1 MNPAVM
7 PSNRAT
13 SPAESISSI
22 RNPPPGGS
30 SPPASSRNKRKARD
44 GDREGSEETN
54 VQVVVRCRGRN
65 EREVKDN
72 SAVILSTPGGLRGKE
87 VALSLGPLALSNKT
101 YQFDRV
107 FGPEADQSMIYD
119 DVVQP
124 IVGEVCFLGKNSRM
138 VLRFHK

>member
-7 PSNRAT
+7 PQNRPT
-13 SPAESISSI
+13 SPTESISTT
-22 RNPPPGGS
+22 RNAPPGGS
-30 SPPASSRNKRKARD
+30 SPPAASRNKRKARD

-65 EREVKDN
+65 EREIKEN

-124 IVGEVCFLGKNSRM
+124 IVGEVCLSTK
-138 VLRFHK
+138 